1 MTAFFNFRVC
11 LSLSSPGFP
20 GLNEQNLFSGQPNVH
35 LFLHLL
41 AYHLSSSLTILLPC
55 SQSPSPTQPSTHSLH
70 HTLANSLLSVSSP
83 FNRVPHTV
91 RLPLHS
97 PNLLPICLLPIRHF
111 PLNTSIYL
119 PFTHASILPSTPP
132 PHTHTLLTHPPPSG
146 THLPTNPTPHPP
158 QILLHRS
165 IHPSTRYPSI
175 HPSTYASLNL
185 PIHHLTMAQAFV
197 CYNALCRL
205 ASVRPQHGPL
215 GSLPG

>member
-70 HTLANSLLSVSSP
+70 HTLANLLLSVSSP

-91 RLPLHS
+91 HLPLHS
-97 PNLLPICLLPIRHF
+97 PNLLPICLLPIRHS
-111 PLNTSIYL
+111 PLNTPIYL

-132 PHTHTLLTHPPPSG
+132 HTHFSPIHHHLVLIYLPTQPLIRPRYSCIAPSI
-146 THLPTNPTPHPP
+146 HLPAT
-158 QILLHRS
+158 
-165 IHPSTRYPSI
+165 HPSTPPPM
-175 HPSTYASLNL
+175 HP
-185 PIHHLTMAQAFV
+185 
-197 CYNALCRL
+197 
-205 ASVRPQHGPL
+205 
-215 GSLPG
+215 